1 MCSRRPVRNPSR
13 IFAVAALLLMLF
25 PGTAEAQQNNLPAS
39 YASLPFTGNEMLRFA
54 VRWKFIRLG
63 TVIVRQE
70 VKTVDGVQRTLL
82 RTSAKSA
89 SGLPFI
95 DIRMKNQALLD
106 PADPRCIAFMMQ
118 TDHEPAEV
126 TRYSCDAASGTLSM
140 ELRAGGKLVDRQT
153 RKEARR
159 VYDALGMFMLIR
171 GMSGSGERMNI
182 PLLFDF
188 DVAESR
194 THSSPAVEDVEVP
207 AIDREIPAHQTSI
220 RSSWVH
226 KSVGGL
232 SGNMEVW
239 CSADDAAIPLRVEVD
254 IALGSIVLELE
265 EVQRSGWSKNQ
276 CAELTKRNAS
286 NKGGSE

>member
-1 MCSRRPVRNPSR
+1 MCSVHLPPAVRS
-13 IFAVAALLLMLF
+13 FAAAAALLLLLCS
-25 PGTAEAQQNNLPAS
+25 AAAVAQDNVLPAS
-39 YASLPFTGNEMLRFA
+39 YVSSPFSGNEVLRYA

-63 TVIVRQE
+63 TFVVRQE

-118 TDHEPAEV
+118 TDHEPAEI

-171 GMSGSGERMNI
+171 GMSGSGERMSI

-194 THSSPAVEDVEVP
+194 THSSTAVEHVEVP